1 MWTAKCRFK
10 LSVAQKRTVIILR
23 NESKFQKTLKT
34 LKPLGINL
42 GSPVEANLKLIPPR
56 SGFKIGTH
64 QHMAKLQV
72 RQTRK
77 AWEWVTIIQKGPRME
92 VKLQILLATHIIRIK
107 MLKWLGSDTTGISFS
122 KLIKLLYSKTWWWI
136 KSNLKWLKAIS
147 IRPMWACPMR
157 WSICSRLLITEV
169 CFYKLFLRKC
179 LFHNS
184 SMTIQEIWLSK
195 AKCFSRSTSKS
206 AKNASGLVLFCSLKL
221 YHRQVFQ
228 KGKL

>member
-1 MWTAKCRFK
+1 M
-10 LSVAQKRTVIILR
+10 AQ
-23 NESKFQKTLKT
+23 SLKT
-34 LKPLGINL
+34 IIIFKCSSNSKI
-42 GSPVEANLKLIPPR
+42 SSTSKTR
-56 SGFKIGTH
+56 SKCNN
-64 QHMAKLQV
+64 
-72 RQTRK
+72 
-77 AWEWVTIIQKGPRME
+77 
-92 VKLQILLATHIIRIK
+92 
-107 MLKWLGSDTTGISFS
+107 
-122 KLIKLLYSKTWWWI
+122 SKTWWWI

-147 IRPMWACPMR
+147 IHPMWACPMR

-206 AKNASGLVLFCSLKL
+206 AKNASALVLYCSLKL